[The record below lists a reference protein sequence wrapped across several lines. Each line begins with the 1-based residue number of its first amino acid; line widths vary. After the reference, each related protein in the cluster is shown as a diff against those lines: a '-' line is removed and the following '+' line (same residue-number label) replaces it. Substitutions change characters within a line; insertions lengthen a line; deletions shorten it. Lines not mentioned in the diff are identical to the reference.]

1 VAHERASRIAVGIAA
16 ALLGLSC
23 AHSQA
28 REQEREMARK
38 RADSHFNIAVDH
50 MESGRVEL
58 ALRELLM
65 AERQDPKNARI
76 QHAIG
81 VAYLQKGKPV
91 EAERH
96 MKAALAISPDYQ
108 DARHNLA
115 ALYLNQKRYVE
126 CIQEARHLYDD
137 ATFIAPWRALT
148 LWGWAAYQLG
158 DAAEAHSHLEY
169 ARDQNPR
176 YWPALLDLG
185 ILEAEQGNR
194 EEAIRYFER
203 VIALDPGPSAT
214 AEASYRLAKIY
225 VSIGKQ
231 KQAVNHLRTAV
242 VKAPSD
248 PWGKRSEEY
257 LRTLR

>member
-1 VAHERASRIAVGIAA
+1 LGVAV
-16 ALLGLSC
+16 ALLAQGC

-28 REQEREMARK
+28 AQEERERAQK
-38 RADSHFNIAVDH
+38 RAESHFNIASDH
-50 MESGRVEL
+50 MENGRVEL

-65 AERQDPKNARI
+65 AEAQDPRNARV

-81 VAYLQKGKPV
+81 VAYLQKGKAAD
-91 EAERH
+91 AERH
-96 MKAALAISPDYQ
+96 MRKALEISPDYQ

-115 ALYLNQKRYVE
+115 ALYLNQKRYAE
-126 CIQEARHLYDD
+126 CIEEAKRLYDD
-137 ATFIAPWRALT
+137 ATFISPWRALT

-158 DAAEAHSHLEY
+158 DVKEARSHLEY

-185 ILEAEQGNR
+185 ILEAEHGDR

-214 AEASYRLAKIY
+214 AEASYRLAQIY
-225 VSIGKQ
+225 VSIGKRE
-231 KQAVNHLRTAV
+231 QAVGHLKTAV

-248 PWGKRSEEY
+248 PWGKRSEAY

>member
-1 VAHERASRIAVGIAA
+1 MAGVAV
-16 ALLGLSC
+16 ALLALSC

-28 REQEREMARK
+28 AEEQRERAQK
-38 RADSHFNIAVDH
+38 RAESHFNIAADH
-50 MESGRVEL
+50 MEKGRVEL
-58 ALRELLM
+58 ALRELLV
-65 AERQDPKNARI
+65 AEAQDPRNARV

-96 MKAALAISPDYQ
+96 ILAALKISPDYQ

-115 ALYLNQKRYVE
+115 VLYLNQKRYAE
-126 CIQEARHLYDD
+126 CIEEAKWLYDD
-137 ATFIAPWRALT
+137 ATFVAPWRALT

-158 DAAEAHSHLEY
+158 DVAQARSHLEY

-185 ILEAEQGNR
+185 ILEAEHGDR

-214 AEASYRLAKIY
+214 AEASYRLAQIY
-225 VSIGKQ
+225 VSIGKHE
-231 KQAVNHLRTAV
+231 QAVGHLKTAV

-248 PWGKRSEEY
+248 PWGKRSEAY

>member
-1 VAHERASRIAVGIAA
+1 MARGRWTRGALGVAV

-23 AHSQA
+23 AHSQVK
-28 REQEREMARK
+28 QDERE
-38 RADSHFNIAVDH
+38 RATRRSESHFNIAADH
-50 MESGRVEL
+50 MENGRVEL
-58 ALRELLM
+58 ALRELLL
-65 AERQDPKNARI
+65 AEAQDPRNARI
-76 QHAIG
+76 EHAIG
-81 VAYLQKGKPV
+81 VAYLRKGKLAD
-91 EAERH
+91 AERH
-96 MKAALAISPDYQ
+96 MLKALEISPDYQ

-115 ALYLNQKRYVE
+115 ALYLNQKRYAE
-126 CIQEARHLYDD
+126 CIEEAKLLYDD
-137 ATFIAPWRALT
+137 ATFVSPWRALT

-158 DAAEAHSHLEY
+158 DVKEARSHLEY

-185 ILEAEQGNR
+185 ILEAEHGDR

-214 AEASYRLAKIY
+214 AEASYRLAQIY
-225 VSIGKQ
+225 VSIGKRE
-231 KQAVNHLRTAV
+231 QAVAHLTTAV

-248 PWGKRSEEY
+248 PWGKRSEAY